1 MYVVIAVVYALYKT
15 CIDSNTVGDRQYSS
29 TNDDGS
35 YPSSSPGAG
44 GWNTGNMFF
53 LRIQF
58 YKKLWPTTPK
68 PPHLLPVAASMASDC
83 FPLYKLGGPWFMRF
97 RADSDQQK
105 WKRDIA
111 KPLKIVES
119 KRRER

>member
-44 GWNTGNMFF
+44 GWNTGNMCFF
-53 LRIQF
+53 
-58 YKKLWPTTPK
+58 
-68 PPHLLPVAASMASDC
+68 
-83 FPLYKLGGPWFMRF
+83 
-97 RADSDQQK
+97 
-105 WKRDIA
+105 
-111 KPLKIVES
+111 
-119 KRRER
+119 

>member
-53 LRIQF
+53 FKNTVLQKVVANNPKTPPPPSCGSLHGLWLFSPIQVG
-58 YKKLWPTTPK
+58 WP
-68 PPHLLPVAASMASDC
+68 LIYALSS
-83 FPLYKLGGPWFMRF
+83 R
-97 RADSDQQK
+97 
-105 WKRDIA
+105 
-111 KPLKIVES
+111 
-119 KRRER
+119 